1 MPTSTATDAKA
12 GPKRPIWKRLIASQ
26 EAGLV
31 LVIVLM
37 GAMLAIFGG
46 NKTTQYRIELDESTK
61 VLAIDQSGQ
70 SHGFGSI
77 PLPQVKAFR
86 IDRQGS
92 EPQTYSR
99 AEGYRYDA
107 SQGVIFGEH
116 QENKFLDDQN
126 LVNVAKD
133 ASFIAIMAVGMTG
146 VIILA
151 GIDLSVGSIY
161 GLSALMGALAL
172 HALPADAGLWVS
184 LPVGLGVSCLV
195 GLLCGLLNGVM
206 IVGLRVHSF
215 VITLGTM
222 AAFRG
227 ILFVKSQG
235 QSIGGF
241 PESYTSGFFRGEIG
255 GTQPVPV
262 LVMLAVVAAGFFV
275 LAKTVVGRQVYAI
288 GGNETAARYAGIPV
302 GRVKIIVFS
311 MLGLLCGLSA
321 AIYLGYYGAAEPNA
335 GQAYELKV
343 IAATV
348 IGGASLMGGRG
359 SAIGAVLGAIVIQ
372 LIDNGMIIL
381 RIDQSYNQIVMGSAI
396 IVAVVID
403 QAKARLAP
411 KG

>member
-1 MPTSTATDAKA
+1 MPTSTATGPTNGAKQ
-12 GPKRPIWKRLIASQ
+12 PIWKRLVSSQ
-26 EAGLV
+26 ETGLL
-31 LVIVLM
+31 LVILLM

-46 NKTTQYRIELDESTK
+46 TKTTQYRIELDQSTVVN
-61 VLAIDQSGQ
+61 VLDNSGTL
-70 SHGFGSI
+70 HDFGAI
-77 PLPQVKAFR
+77 PLPQVEAYR
-86 IDRQGS
+86 VEHPNGDRQI
-92 EPQTYSR
+92 YAR
-99 AEGYRYDA
+99 ADGFRYDA
-107 SQGVIFGEH
+107 SQSVIFGERE
-116 QENKFLDDQN
+116 ENRFLDDQN

-161 GLSALMGALAL
+161 GLAALMGAIAL
-172 HALPADAGLWVS
+172 HALPEDAGLVVS
-184 LPVGLGVSCLV
+184 LAVGLGVSCLV
-195 GLLCGLLNGVM
+195 GLLCGFLNGVM

-241 PESYTSGFFRGEIG
+241 PKSYTSGFFRSEIG

-262 LVMLAVVAAGFFV
+262 LFMLAVVAVGYFL

-288 GGNETAARYAGIPV
+288 GGNETAARYAGVPV

-396 IVAVVID
+396 IVAVVVD